1 MKSKDTIQYI
11 AIDPINI
18 LYMDM
23 EIDVHEKEN
32 FGKLDYLWHAG
43 HRWVNQY
50 KLKHEWMHFKC

>member
-23 EIDVHEKEN
+23 EIDVHEKEKILEN
-32 FGKLDYLWHAG
+32 
-43 HRWVNQY
+43 
-50 KLKHEWMHFKC
+50 